1 MNKRILLIFSFTL
14 ILVMSLMLLTS
25 CGDDTCDHVDDND
38 DMYCDECGMPCV
50 DDESI
55 LGVLQCSHTDDN
67 GDSLCDKCGI
77 KYVVDINPG
86 QTVVCQHRDTD
97 DNSLCDKCGV
107 SYTDGKDKADTQVCQ
122 HRDAD
127 DNSLCDS
134 CKASY
139 TDGKDIPD
147 APLCQHRDADDN
159 SLCDKCEESYTDGK
173 DIPDVPPCQHR
184 DLDDNA
190 VCDKCEEEY
199 SDGNDVIEI
208 PEDNPYDLAFYLKGD
223 GTYMV
228 IIDRAKYYSKFE
240 VPQTYLGKPVTEIGA
255 FSYISGGAQLEEII
269 IPECITAIGEYAFAG
284 CNNLDSLVI
293 PDSVQFVSGSAFYY
307 CDALTI
313 YCEAQSAPAE
323 WDPYWNSYNR
333 PVVWDCNNNDVAEDG
348 YIYTVINGI
357 RYALKDS
364 EAKVIRQKDNII
376 VANIPSAIT
385 HKDIE
390 YSVKSIEE
398 NAFSNLYNLTS
409 VTVSDSVTQIGRSAF
424 SYCSNLISVT
434 VSDSVAFIDYDAFR
448 GSGALTIYC
457 EAASAPSEWDSDWN
471 AQNYPVVWNCKNN
484 EVADDGCIYV
494 VIGGIRYALKE
505 GEATVTVQP
514 SNVVLANILS
524 AVNYNEQNYSVT
536 SIANSAFSYSALAYV
551 FIPQSVTVIGDSAF
565 EGCNI
570 QTVTIPSSVTI
581 IGGMAF
587 AWCYNLTDVNISE
600 GVTTI
605 GDNAFSGCAFDSIII
620 PESVTYIGS
629 GAFYSPVI
637 YCRAAEKPDNWNEN
651 WTSEESVII
660 WDYCELE
667 DENGDYLCD
676 VCGKKIEHDCID
688 ENEDLICDLCND
700 AMPHDC
706 IDENEDLFCDICD
719 EEIGHDCIDEN
730 WDGVCDVCYEEIS
743 GSMCGACIDINGD
756 NVCDVCES
764 EVNCDCVDADGDTS
778 CDYCMAYVAPPE
790 PTIDYPWE
798 ETTLIMQL
806 TENTNGQELFSVSR
820 RYLAGEDDT
829 ASDDISNSVRNRNAA
844 AEYVTK
850 TNITYYYYPDTSEYG
865 WGTNIERIQLT
876 NMRGV
881 DTPDIYSNFVY
892 DMVGASLKECFA
904 NLLADNISATR
915 GTNYFEFVKDD
926 YDNLRNDEGYMYE
939 YMQSL
944 TLAPNSK
951 MYVLASDYFID
962 MVRSLYCI
970 PVSNRIMEDRGAS
983 VVAQNPQGMIV
994 YEGGDRNGDGEF
1006 SIDDFYEQVKAGEW
1020 TYELLARFSAAVY
1033 APCAGNDGTCI
1044 IGDETVGFA
1053 MSNSAIS
1060 AAGLLYT
1067 TSVEIIK
1074 KEVNGD
1080 GSIRYYYPADNQE
1093 LYEFCDAT
1101 TDLFRNSAGVCYV
1114 DSGYSQYG
1122 ATALQ
1127 AIRTRFTQNKVLFGD
1142 IILVGSLEF
1151 SEYQEMNETGG
1162 GFGVVPVPLYRSG
1175 SDDKYLSQIHNTAIC
1190 GAISAVTQKFS
1201 QCTAFLNYQS
1211 THSEDIL
1218 NNYYKYKLQYDVS
1231 GGSTGTVEMLQYIRD
1246 NVRSS
1251 FDKATEDAIGIFSGT
1266 GNPNRWH
1273 NVLRS
1278 YKFQVD
1284 IRSEYSS
1291 TYNRNAEYLEALAMA
1306 YPDFND

>member
-1 MNKRILLIFSFTL
+1 MSKKILLIFSFTL
-14 ILVMSLMLLTS
+14 IFVMSLMLLTS

-77 KYVVDINPG
+77 KYIGDINPG
-86 QTVVCQHRDTD
+86 LTVVCQHRDAD

-134 CKASY
+134 CKAIY

-269 IPECITAIGEYAFAG
+269 IPESITAIGEYAFAG

-376 VANIPSAIT
+376 VANIPSSIT

-409 VTVSDSVTQIGRSAF
+409 VTISDSVTQIGRYAF

-434 VSDSVAFIDYDAFR
+434 VSDSVAFIDYNAFE
-448 GSGALTIYC
+448 GSRALTIYC
-457 EAASAPSEWDSDWN
+457 EAASAPAEWNSDWHPK
-471 AQNYPVVWNCKNN
+471 NYPVVWNCKNN

-536 SIANSAFSYSALAYV
+536 SIANSAFSYSALDYV
-551 FIPQSVTVIGDSAF
+551 FIPQTVTVIGSYAF
-565 EGCNI
+565 SGCNI
-570 QTVTIPSSVTI
+570 QTVTIPSSVTT

-587 AWCYNLTDVNISE
+587 EWCYNLTAVNISE

-605 GDNAFSGCAFDSIII
+605 GDNAFIGCGFDSIII
-620 PESVTYIGS
+620 PESVTYVGS

-637 YCRAAEKPDNWNEN
+637 YCRVAEKPDNWNEN
-651 WTSEESVII
+651 WASEESVII

-706 IDENEDLFCDICD
+706 IDENGDYLCDI
-719 EEIGHDCIDEN
+719 
-730 WDGVCDVCYEEIS
+730 CYEEIS
-743 GSMCGACIDINGD
+743 GSMCEVCIDFNGD

-764 EVNCDCVDADGDTS
+764 EVNCNCVDEDGDTC
-778 CDYCMAYVAPPE
+778 CDYCMAYVE
-790 PTIDYPWE
+790 PAEQVINYPWN
-798 ETTLIMQL
+798 ETTLIIQL
-806 TENTNGQELFSVSR
+806 TENTNNGELISVSK
-820 RYLAGEDDT
+820 RYLAGEDYS
-829 ASDDISNSVRNRNAA
+829 ASDDIAESVRFRNSEGQLATNTK
-844 AEYVTK
+844 VT
-850 TNITYYYYPDTSEYG
+850 YLYYPDTAEYG
-865 WGTNIERIQLT
+865 WGTNIERIKQT
-876 NMRGV
+876 NMAGGADV
-881 DTPDIYSNFVY
+881 PDIYCNFLY
-892 DMVGASLKECFA
+892 DMVGASLNECFA
-904 NLLADNISATR
+904 NLLADNISPIR

-926 YDNLRNDEGYMYE
+926 YDYSTNDEGYMYE

-962 MVRSLYCI
+962 IVRSFYCI
-970 PVSNRIMEDRGAS
+970 PVSVKLMEDRGAS
-983 VVAQNPQGMIV
+983 VVAQNPQGMTV
-994 YEGGDRNGDGEF
+994 YEGGDRNDDGEF
-1006 SIDDFYEQVKAGEW
+1006 TIDDFYEQVKAGEW
-1020 TYELLARFSAAVY
+1020 TYDLLAKFSEVVYDPFAA
-1033 APCAGNDGTCI
+1033 NDGTCI

-1053 MSNSAIS
+1053 MSNSAL
-1060 AAGLLYT
+1060 AASGLLYT

-1074 KEVNGD
+1074 KEYNGD
-1080 GSIRYYYPADNQE
+1080 GSFRYYYPADNQDF
-1093 LYEFCDAT
+1093 YQFCDAT
-1101 TDLFRNSAGVCYV
+1101 TSLFGNSAGVCYV
-1114 DSGYSQYG
+1114 DRGYTQYG
-1122 ATALQ
+1122 ATAIQ

-1142 IILVGSLEF
+1142 IILVGSLEL
-1151 SEYQEMNETGG
+1151 SDYQEMKDIG

-1175 SDDKYLSQIHNTAIC
+1175 SYDKYLTQIHNTAIC

-1211 THSEDIL
+1211 THSEEIL
-1218 NNYYKYKLQYDVS
+1218 DNYYKYNLQYDVS
-1231 GGSTGTVEMLQYIRD
+1231 GGSGGTVEMLQYLRY

-1251 FDKATEDAIGIFSGT
+1251 FDKVTEDAISVFFGAGT
-1266 GNPNRWH
+1266 SSQWH

-1278 YKFQVD
+1278 YKFKVD
-1284 IRSEYSS
+1284 IRHEYAS
-1291 TYNRNAEYLEALAMA
+1291 TYNRNADYLDDLAAA
-1306 YPDFND
+1306 YPNFND